1 MQVSTRKEDN
11 LAYLSEFLAGLNPV
25 PVHNCPGADV
35 SISGPVMFQRN
46 RVMHEPERAQV
57 LKSLPSLTE
66 GLCFLCCPSVLPDG
80 LFSR

>member
-25 PVHNCPGADV
+25 PVHNCPGVDV

-46 RVMHEPERAQV
+46 
-57 LKSLPSLTE
+57 TE
-66 GLCFLCCPSVLPDG
+66 SCVSQSGPRS
-80 LFSR
+80 